1 MAIENSYNFRRISE
15 MLTTSGVVGPN
26 RLKGLSAEGYE
37 VVVNL
42 LPDTSEY
49 AVPDEQDI
57 IESQG
62 VEYVYIPVDFKRPA
76 RSDFEQFVAALER
89 AEGKKVHIH
98 CAANYRVSA
107 FYALYARQWGL
118 WDAAEAEAFILDLW
132 QPREYPGWP
141 EFMAETLGQI
151 DGKNA

>member
-1 MAIENSYNFRRISE
+1 MAIENSYNFRRVSE
-15 MLTTSGVVGPN
+15 SLTTSGVVGPN
-26 RLKGLSAEGYE
+26 RLKGLSAEGYQ

-42 LPDTSEY
+42 LPGTSEY
-49 AVPDEQDI
+49 AVPGEQDI
-57 IESQG
+57 VESQG
-62 VEYVYIPVDFKRPA
+62 VEYVHIPVDIERPT

-107 FYALYARQWGL
+107 FYALYARQRGL

-132 QPREYPGWP
+132 EPREYPGWP
-141 EFMAETLGQI
+141 EFIAEALGKM
-151 DGKNA
+151 DGENA